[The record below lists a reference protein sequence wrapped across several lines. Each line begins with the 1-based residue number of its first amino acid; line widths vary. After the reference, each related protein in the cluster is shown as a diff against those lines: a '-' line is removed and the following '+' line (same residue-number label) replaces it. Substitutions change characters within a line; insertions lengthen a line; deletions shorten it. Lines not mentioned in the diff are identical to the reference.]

1 MMIILFNIKA
11 NIGKNKHVIL
21 PLLSL
26 NDISEYKN
34 TPEYM
39 FGFTCTMH
47 VYIWIIIDFYAFLK
61 LYLFLDFLLKKNSNL
76 YSEMSFNESSH
87 CPQITF
93 YLFIY
98 LSIYQM
104 TIQVFQTVDLTT
116 DI

>member
-1 MMIILFNIKA
+1 MYTCIVHVNPNIYS
-11 NIGKNKHVIL
+11 GV
-21 PLLSL
+21 
-26 NDISEYKN
+26 
-34 TPEYM
+34 
-39 FGFTCTMH
+39 F
-47 VYIWIIIDFYAFLK
+47 
-61 LYLFLDFLLKKNSNL
+61 L